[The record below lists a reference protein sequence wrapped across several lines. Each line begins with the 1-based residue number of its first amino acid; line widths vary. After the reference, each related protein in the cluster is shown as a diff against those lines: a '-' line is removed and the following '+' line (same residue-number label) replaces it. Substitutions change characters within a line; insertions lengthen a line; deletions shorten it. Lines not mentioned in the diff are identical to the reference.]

1 MKKVLALVLSAL
13 MVLSLAACG
22 GDDKAKE
29 TKAPETK
36 KEETKPAETKAPE
49 TKAAESQAAETKAP
63 EGGAAVG
70 GGEMIKGEGKKIG
83 VLIRTFSDTYTSTVR
98 SFMEQY
104 LTEAGCEFE
113 VVDAND
119 SQATQNEQLESF
131 LSKGVDGII
140 CQTVNVS
147 ASADILSKCK
157 EANVPILFFNHQP
170 DDLSII
176 AAEDTT
182 IFIGT
187 DSPEAGYMQADL
199 FMQFWDEEKYDRNK
213 DGVVQCVVFQGSP
226 ESQEAFDRSQFC
238 IEGAEDEGYKFEKL
252 EDNYL
257 CNWDST
263 LAQEAMTA
271 FLGTHEDEIEVVFCN
286 NDSMAEGVVAALN
299 AVGYNTGVEGDPEV
313 LVFGVDATDA
323 GVALIDAG
331 KMQGTV
337 KQDGDAMAKTNVQIM
352 LRLCNG
358 MTKAEAAADYGMEI
372 FEGDKAS
379 IRIPYA
385 AYTK

>member
-1 MKKVLALVLSAL
+1 MKKVLAVVVSCM

-22 GDDKAKE
+22 GKSGE
-29 TKAPETK
+29 TTKAESK
-36 KEETKPAETKAPE
+36 KEETKTSAETKEAGD
-49 TKAAESQAAETKAP
+49 TKAASGDMAN
-63 EGGAAVG
+63 GSGL
-70 GGEMIKGEGKKIG
+70 KIG
-83 VLIRTFSDTYTSTVR
+83 VLIRTFSDTYTTTVR
-98 SFMEQY
+98 TFMTEY
-104 LTEAGCEFE
+104 LDAAGCDYE
-113 VVDAND
+113 VMDAND

-140 CQTVNVS
+140 VQTVNVS

-157 EANVPILFFNHQP
+157 DAGVPVLFFNHQP

-176 AAEDTT
+176 AAEDTS
-182 IFIGT
+182 IFVGT

-199 FMQFWDEEKYDRNK
+199 FMKFWDTEKYDRNG
-213 DGVVQCVVFQGSP
+213 DGKAQYVIFQGSP
-226 ESQEAFDRSQFC
+226 ESQEAFDRSQYC
-238 IEGAEDEGYKFEKL
+238 VEGAEDKGYEFEKL
-252 EDNYL
+252 ADNYL

-271 FLGTHEDEIEVVFCN
+271 FLGTHEDDIEVVFCN

-299 AVGYNTGVEGDPEV
+299 AIGYNTGTEGDPEI

-337 KQDGDAMAKTNVQIM
+337 KQDGDTMAKVNVELMI
-352 LRLCNG
+352 RLANG
-358 MTKAEAAADYGMEI
+358 MTKKEAVEDYGLEI
-372 FEGDKAS
+372 FTGDNAS
-379 IRIPYA
+379 VRIPYA

>member
-1 MKKVLALVLSAL
+1 MKKMLAIVLSVL

-22 GDDKAKE
+22 SKKEE

-36 KEETKPAETKAPE
+36 KEETKAPE
-49 TKAAESQAAETKAP
+49 TKAEETMKEETQAA
-63 EGGAAVG
+63 GNAADG
-70 GGEMIKGEGKKIG
+70 KGLKIG
-83 VLIRTFSDTYTSTVR
+83 VLIRTFSDTYTTTVR
-98 SFMEQY
+98 TFMTQY
-104 LTEAGCEFE
+104 LDAAGCEYE
-113 VVDAND
+113 VMDAND

-140 CQTVNVS
+140 VQTVNVS
-147 ASADILSKCK
+147 ASADILATCK
-157 EANVPILFFNHQP
+157 DAGVPVLFFNHEP

-182 IFIGT
+182 VFVGT
-187 DSPEAGYMQADL
+187 NSPEAGYMQADL
-199 FMQFWDEEKYDRNK
+199 FMQFWNDDYDRNG
-213 DGVVQCVVFQGSP
+213 DGVAQCVVFQGSA
-226 ESQEAFDRSQFC
+226 ESQEAFDRSQYC
-238 IEGAEDEGYKFEKL
+238 IEGAEDKGFKFEKL

-271 FLGTHEDEIEVVFCN
+271 FLGTHEDDIEVVFCN
-286 NDSMAEGVVAALN
+286 NDSMAEGVVSALN
-299 AVGYNTGVEGDPEV
+299 AIGYNTGVDGDPEI

-337 KQDGDAMAKTNVQIM
+337 KQDGDAMAKTNVELMIRM
-352 LRLCNG
+352 ANG
-358 MTKAEAAADYGMEI
+358 MTKKEAVEDYGLKI
-372 FEGDKAS
+372 FDGDNAS
-379 IRIPYA
+379 VRINYA

>member
-1 MKKVLALVLSAL
+1 MKKVLALVLSVL

-22 GDDKAKE
+22 GDKAEE
-29 TKAPETK
+29 TKAPESK
-36 KEETKPAETKAPE
+36 KEETQAPAETKAE
-49 TKAAESQAAETKAP
+49 ESKAEESKAEETKAP
-63 EGGAAVG
+63 EGGTTAA
-70 GGEMIKGEGKKIG
+70 GEKIKGEGKKIG

-98 SFMEQY
+98 TFMEQY
-104 LTEAGCEFE
+104 LEEAGCEYE
-113 VVDAND
+113 IVDAND

-157 EANVPILFFNHQP
+157 DADVPILFFNHQP

-176 AAEDTT
+176 AAEPTT

-337 KQDGDAMAKTNVQIM
+337 KQDGDAMALTNVQIM
-352 LRLCNG
+352 LRLCND
-358 MTKAEAAADYGMEI
+358 MTKEEAAADYGMEI